1 MDKVFNLKKQIE
13 NYIPYNEQEECDKEI
28 MLKSF
33 QIFDDM
39 FTRENKICHFTAS
52 NWIVN
57 KERTKVLMIYHNIYK
72 SWAWV
77 GGHADGDADLLHVAL
92 KEAQEETGLKNFK
105 VLSDGIFG
113 IKIANVDS
121 HIKRG
126 KFVSDHLHFDC
137 CYLLEADEKEEV
149 HIKEDENSGVKWF
162 DIDKAIEASSEEKMK
177 PVYQKLNEKFLSL
190 IHI

>member
-1 MDKVFNLKKQIE
+1 MTKSLETFED
-13 NYIPYNEQEECDKEI
+13 
-28 MLKSF
+28 ML
-33 QIFDDM
+33 
-39 FTRENKICHFTAS
+39 TRENKICHFTAS

-57 KERTKVLMIYHNIYK
+57 KEKTKVLMIYHNIYK

-92 KEAQEETGLKNFK
+92 KEAEEETGLKNFK
-105 VLSDGIFG
+105 VLSDGIFA

-137 CYLLEADEKEEV
+137 CYLLEADENEELY
-149 HIKEDENSGVKWF
+149 IKADENSGVKWI
-162 DIDKAIEASSEEKMK
+162 DIDKAVEASTEENMK
-177 PVYQKLNEKFLSL
+177 PIYQKLIDKLQN
-190 IHI
+190 I